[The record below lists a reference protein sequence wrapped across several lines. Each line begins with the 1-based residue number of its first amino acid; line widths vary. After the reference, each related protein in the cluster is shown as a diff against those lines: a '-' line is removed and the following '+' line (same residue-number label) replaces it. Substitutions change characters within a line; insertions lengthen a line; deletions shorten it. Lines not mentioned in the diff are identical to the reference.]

1 MVTHSPA
8 IVDYYSREKALE
20 SLESFDPHYSE
31 SIASMLL
38 SDPANDH
45 LLGYV
50 FAEAFTH
57 VFPGDRTNYPRA
69 HFFSDLDAEL
79 ASSPSFHLWTDI
91 PLCHYRCHFCQFPI
105 LVLSHNEEQSVATAK
120 RWVDANIAEARL
132 WLEAVPTLRK
142 TPVGEFCLFGGTPTA
157 IPIGE
162 LMRLIDFYMEHFNF
176 TENTSLRAEGS
187 PDSITKEKLLALY
200 RKGFKTL
207 TYGIQSFD
215 DELLKL
221 ANRRHT
227 GTDAA
232 QAIVSAR
239 GLGFE
244 RVDADLL
251 WGLPGQGVAGFLA
264 DIRRMIE
271 LDFSTIKIIKLH
283 LRLFSE
289 AGTAI
294 GHESPAAWQLPKVRE
309 RIAQGGHRWPS
320 LGEQY
325 QMREAAVDL
334 LEQGGYYE
342 HPTTYFP
349 KRQLGPEL
357 WRSLNLDQDKQ
368 YPQVGIGLGGYT
380 WSSRSEAHNVPGP
393 REYLKRVDA
402 GEIPLE
408 TVSGISDEER
418 EVRSI
423 RMALSTCQ
431 PLTEETH
438 RRRFPGSSLLEGHW
452 ANVFSSMARRG
463 LATIDY
469 RDKTIGLTS
478 EGKTLVEAIINTEIH

>member
-1 MVTHSPA
+1 MATHSPA
-8 IVDYYSREKALE
+8 IADYYSREKALV
-20 SLESFDPHYSE
+20 SLESFNPHYPKSNT
-31 SIASMLL
+31 SAILA
-38 SDPANDH
+38 DPANDH

-57 VFPGDRTNYPRA
+57 VFPGDRTDYPLA

-79 ASSPSFHLWTDI
+79 ASSPTFHLWTEI
-91 PLCHYRCHFCQFPI
+91 PLCHYRCHYCQFPI
-105 LVLSHNEEQSVATAK
+105 LVFSHDEKQSVATAK

-132 WLEAVPTLRK
+132 WLEALPSLRK
-142 TPVGEFCLFGGTPTA
+142 TPIGEFCLFGGTPTA

-162 LMRLIDFYMEHFNF
+162 LMRLMDFYMEHFNF
-176 TENTSLRAEGS
+176 TEDTSLRAEGS
-187 PDSITKEKLLALY
+187 PDSITKEKLFALH
-200 RKGFKTL
+200 RRGFKTL

-232 QAIVSAR
+232 QAIVSAFN
-239 GLGFE
+239 LGFE
-244 RVDADLL
+244 RVDGDLL
-251 WGLPGQGVAGFLA
+251 WGLPGQEVAGFLA
-264 DIRRMIE
+264 DVRRMIE
-271 LDFSTIKIIKLH
+271 LDFSTINIIKLH

-289 AGTAI
+289 VDTAI

-325 QMREAAVDL
+325 QMRESAVDL
-334 LEQGGYYE
+334 LEQAGYYE

-349 KRQLGPEL
+349 KRKLGPER
-357 WRSLNLDQDKQ
+357 WRALNLDQDKQ

-380 WSSRSEAHNVPGP
+380 WSSRSEANIVSGP
-393 REYLKRVDA
+393 REYLKRIDA

-408 TVSGISDEER
+408 TVTGISDEGR
-418 EVRSI
+418 EVRSV

-431 PLTEETH
+431 PLIEEVH
-438 RRRFPGSSLLEGHW
+438 RRRFPGSSLFEGRW
-452 ANVFSSMARRG
+452 ADIFSSIARRG
-463 LATIDY
+463 LATMDP
-469 RDKTIGLTS
+469 RDQTIGLTS
-478 EGKTLVEAIINTEIH
+478 EGKTLVEAIINTEIR